1 MNVFNVIQE
10 YNHCKLAQLLTVVSM
25 ILINNII
32 VFVAWIELML
42 ALQAV
47 KSSQLNLCF
56 VNAHRL
62 VTSFCLLAEVIQGFL

>member
-1 MNVFNVIQE
+1 
-10 YNHCKLAQLLTVVSM
+10 M
-25 ILINNII
+25 ILINYIV